1 MADLNDSGD
10 EAEEDEDYMYQNDPQ
25 GHDNNGHPPSD
36 GQQQNQQ
43 EQRRQKRRQQQLQ
56 QQKQQQQLDQQQH
69 GTAPT
74 ATATAS
80 SNLAQSR
87 SAADL
92 LPRKTSSGL
101 ASLPQRP
108 KSQLNLGLLHDS
120 ATSPPARPARPA
132 ALVTDL
138 SEMPRAGMLSAAAP
152 HDGFPL
158 STPCS
163 RVSLPHM

>member
-10 EAEEDEDYMYQNDPQ
+10 EAEEDEDDMYQNDPQ